1 MWKINGL
8 LTDVFKLQ
16 GKKTLVDCLN
26 DYLSKEVL
34 DGSNQY
40 FCENCGE
47 KRDATRCVKLKK
59 LPPVL
64 NLSLSRYIFDL

>member
-1 MWKINGL
+1 MLYDGL
-8 LTDVFKLQ
+8 QPSASTFQ

-34 DGSNQY
+34 DGNNQY